1 MDSPLRIGI
10 SCFPSVGG
18 SGILA
23 TALGIELA
31 RRGHEIHFISYD
43 RPVRLPPQEARI
55 SFHPVLIH
63 GYGLFSHSDYTLPL
77 AVKMAEVCREH
88 RLDILHA
95 HYAVPHAT
103 AAVLAREF
111 LPPELQ
117 PRVVATLHGTDTML
131 LGRDPA
137 YRPVIRHALV
147 HSDAITTVSRFLRE
161 ETLRLIETGH
171 DIDVV
176 PNFFTPGAPTRSR
189 EAVRREL
196 GVTEEEALIIHVSN
210 LRAVK
215 RIDLLLQTA
224 ARIRPRESFKLL
236 IVAGDDFSPFVNEVK
251 RLHLEDKI
259 VVREKVTSVED
270 YFAAADLGLFTSEYE
285 SFCLSI
291 LEAMTFGCPSVST
304 AAGGI
309 PEVIEDGVSGI
320 LCPFGDVDG
329 LARAVGDLIADPA
342 KRHRLGEA
350 ARKRAATHFPAD
362 QVVPAYLNVYRQA
375 LRAPAT

>member
-1 MDSPLRIGI
+1 MDTPLRIGI

-31 RRGHEIHFISYD
+31 QRGHEIHFISYD
-43 RPVRLPPQEARI
+43 RPVRLPPDEPRI

-63 GYGLFSHSDYTLPL
+63 GYGIFKLSDYTLPL
-77 AVKMAEVCREH
+77 AVKMAEICREH

-111 LPPELQ
+111 LPAEVQ

-137 YRPVIRHALV
+137 YKPVIRHALV

-161 ETLRLIETGH
+161 ETLRLVETGH

-176 PNFFTPGAPTRSR
+176 PNFFTPRPPIRSR
-189 EAVRREL
+189 EAVRHEL
-196 GVTEEEALIIHVSN
+196 GLKDETLVIHASN

-236 IVAGDDFSPFVNEVK
+236 IVAGDDFSPFRNEAK
-251 RLHLEDKI
+251 RLHLEDRI
-259 VVREKVTSVED
+259 IVREGVSSLED
-270 YFAAADLGLFTSEYE
+270 YFAAADLGLVTSEYE

-291 LEAMTFGCPSVST
+291 LEGMTFGCPSVST

-309 PEVIEDGVSGI
+309 PEVVEDGVSGI
-320 LCPFGDVDG
+320 LRPFGDVDG
-329 LARAVGDLIADPA
+329 LAQAVSGLIADPS
-342 KRHRLGEA
+342 RRRRLGEA
-350 ARKRAATHFPAD
+350 ARTRASTHFTAAR
-362 QVVPAYLNVYRQA
+362 VVPAYLDVYHRA
-375 LRAPAT
+375 LRTSAR